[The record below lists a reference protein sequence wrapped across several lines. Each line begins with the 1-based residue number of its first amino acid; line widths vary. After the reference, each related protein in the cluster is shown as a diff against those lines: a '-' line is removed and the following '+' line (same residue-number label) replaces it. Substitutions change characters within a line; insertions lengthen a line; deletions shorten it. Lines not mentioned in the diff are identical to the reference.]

1 MTLKSLKTGAQPNL
15 GKSRTYQMHVSS
27 HNRRNQSIN
36 HRHKHVQKIYLI
48 HSTLHN
54 ALRVI
59 E

>member
-36 HRHKHVQKIYLI
+36 QSSLQTCTENRPYTEYL
-48 HSTLHN
+48 
-54 ALRVI
+54 A
-59 E
+59 